1 MKYTRF
7 FLGCTFLILMSC
19 SIKPDPIQYGT
30 DGCSYCSMTIVD
42 RQHAAELVT
51 SKGKVFK
58 FDATECMINQLME
71 VNRDDIALYLV
82 TDYANPGEWVDATKA
97 IYLIS
102 ENIPS
107 PMGAYLSAFGKRE
120 AADRMQAA
128 NDGELLTWE
137 ELQMKFSK

>member
-1 MKYTRF
+1 MK
-7 FLGCTFLILMSC
+7 TFRYVAFCLVVVLASC
-19 SIKPDPIQYGT
+19 SIKPEPIQYGM
-30 DGCSYCSMTIVD
+30 DGCSFCSMTIVD
-42 RQHAAELVT
+42 RQHASEYVT
-51 SKGKVFK
+51 KKVKAFK
-58 FDATECMINQLME
+58 FDATECMMNQLKE

-97 IYLIS
+97 SYLIS

-120 AADRMQAA
+120 AADRVQAA
-128 NDGELLTWE
+128 NGGELLTWE

>member
-71 VNRDDIALYLV
+71 VNKDDIALYLV
-82 TDYANPGEWVDATKA
+82 TDYSNPGEWVDATKA

-120 AADRMQAA
+120 AADRVQAA

>member
-1 MKYTRF
+1 MKTYRF
-7 FLGCTFLILMSC
+7 VAFCLVVVLASC
-19 SIKPDPIQYGT
+19 SIKPEPIQYGM
-30 DGCSYCSMTIVD
+30 DGCSFCSMTIVD
-42 RQHAAELVT
+42 RQHASEYVT
-51 SKGKVFK
+51 KKGKAFK
-58 FDATECMINQLME
+58 FDATECMMNQLKE

-97 IYLIS
+97 SYLIS

-120 AADRMQAA
+120 AADRVQAA

>member
-1 MKYTRF
+1 MKTYRYVAF
-7 FLGCTFLILMSC
+7 CLVVVLASC
-19 SIKPDPIQYGT
+19 SIKPEPIQYGM
-30 DGCSYCSMTIVD
+30 DGCSFCSMTIVD
-42 RQHAAELVT
+42 RQHASEYVT
-51 SKGKVFK
+51 KKGKAFK
-58 FDATECMINQLME
+58 FDATECMMNQLKE

-97 IYLIS
+97 SYLIS

-120 AADRMQAA
+120 AADRVQAA